1 MQNLRLCVTF
11 AFEPLFNDTIKLIF
25 KKMVFTERIKN
36 TAVYT
41 HVWCLQ
47 SWLQNMQREK
57 RERQHPLI
65 YIHLQ
70 GLGQPDLLGLGTSL
84 ASLGKKPQASDFK
97 VGILTIGQT
106 SPI

>member
-1 MQNLRLCVTF
+1 MF
-11 AFEPLFNDTIKLIF
+11 SEAFPAQVKGC
-25 KKMVFTERIKN
+25 
-36 TAVYT
+36 A
-41 HVWCLQ
+41 W
-47 SWLQNMQREK
+47 QRA
-57 RERQHPLI
+57 RQHPLI

-84 ASLGKKPQASDFK
+84 ASLGKKPQAYDFK